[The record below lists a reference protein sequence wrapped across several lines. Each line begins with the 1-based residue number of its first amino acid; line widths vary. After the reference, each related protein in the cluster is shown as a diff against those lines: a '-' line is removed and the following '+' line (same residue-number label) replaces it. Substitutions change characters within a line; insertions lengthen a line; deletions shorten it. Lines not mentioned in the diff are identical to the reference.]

1 MHPESVEAFWTS
13 FDDICSKLSDIGHID
28 VCEEES
34 NAKILVFVSKIKV
47 IDFIVLIMFMKNIMY
62 HTNMMCNTLQVEEI
76 DVSGATEEMKI
87 AYSSLNTIRSNTE
100 NLKNEVDAALAFA
113 KSMDT
118 DDLSDFNEVRRRRR
132 MPKRFDEN
140 PDSTVVL
147 DIYQYYSKEI
157 IAVLNTMLS
166 VIREKYENVESSFK
180 NF

>member
-1 MHPESVEAFWTS
+1 
-13 FDDICSKLSDIGHID
+13 
-28 VCEEES
+28 
-34 NAKILVFVSKIKV
+34 
-47 IDFIVLIMFMKNIMY
+47 
-62 HTNMMCNTLQVEEI
+62 MCNTLQVEEI

-87 AYSSLNTIRSNTE
+87 AYSLLNTIRSNTE
-100 NLKNEVDAALAFA
+100 NLKNEVDA

-118 DDLSDFNEVRRRRR
+118 DDLSDFNEARRRRR

-157 IAVLNTMLS
+157 IAVLNAMLS